1 VDTLFVA
8 LRVALSLGVVLAL
21 LWVLQKRLVKGV
33 RGSGKSAAPVTV
45 VARQGLGAK
54 ASVVVVDV
62 EGERLVLGVTES
74 SVTVL
79 SAAEVPGP
87 APLALVPAPVAPVTA
102 PQEARVTPIAPLTA
116 PAPAVVPA
124 PAPMSFEAVL
134 ATQPPLP
141 VAAVPAASVV
151 VAAAPA
157 AQAPAPVAV
166 AQAPELL
173 RPRGAARRAATAASA
188 SATAARAP
196 RDPRERRRGRAST
209 PLEGSILAP
218 GTWRQAAAALRAG
231 RAG

>member
-102 PQEARVTPIAPLTA
+102 PQEARVTSIAPLTA

-141 VAAVPAASVV
+141 VAAVPAASV
-151 VAAAPA
+151 AAVAPA
-157 AQAPAPVAV
+157 APAPVAP
-166 AQAPELL
+166 APELL
-173 RPRGAARRAATAASA
+173 RPRGAARRAATVASA

>member
-1 VDTLFVA
+1 MDTLFVA

-151 VAAAPA
+151 AAAAPA
-157 AQAPAPVAV
+157 AQAPVAV
-166 AQAPELL
+166 AEAPELL
-173 RPRGAARRAATAASA
+173 RPRGAARRAATVASA

>member
-141 VAAVPAASVV
+141 VAAVPAASV
-151 VAAAPA
+151 AAVAPA
-157 AQAPAPVAV
+157 APAPVAP
-166 AQAPELL
+166 APELL
-173 RPRGAARRAATAASA
+173 RPRGAARRAATVASA

>member
-1 VDTLFVA
+1 M
-8 LRVALSLGVVLAL
+8 
-21 LWVLQKRLVKGV
+21 QKRLVKGV

-141 VAAVPAASVV
+141 VAAVPAAS
-151 VAAAPA
+151 AAAAA
-157 AQAPAPVAV
+157 AQTPVAV
-166 AQAPELL
+166 APATELL
-173 RPRGAARRAATAASA
+173 RPRGAARRAATVASA

>member
-1 VDTLFVA
+1 MDTLFVA

-141 VAAVPAASVV
+141 VAAVPAASV
-151 VAAAPA
+151 AAVAPA
-157 AQAPAPVAV
+157 APAPVAP
-166 AQAPELL
+166 APELL

-218 GTWRQAAAALRAG
+218 GTWRQAAAVLRAG

>member
-1 VDTLFVA
+1 MDTLFVA

-87 APLALVPAPVAPVTA
+87 APLALVPAPVVPVTA
-102 PQEARVTPIAPLTA
+102 PQEARVTPIAPVAA

-141 VAAVPAASVV
+141 VAAVPAV
-151 VAAAPA
+151 
-157 AQAPAPVAV
+157 APAPVAV
-166 AQAPELL
+166 AAAPELL
-173 RPRGAARRAATAASA
+173 RPRGAARRAATVASA

>member
-1 VDTLFVA
+1 MDTLFVA

-102 PQEARVTPIAPLTA
+102 PQEARVTSIAPLTA

-141 VAAVPAASVV
+141 VAAVPAAS
-151 VAAAPA
+151 AAAALA
-157 AQAPAPVAV
+157 AQAPVAV
-166 AQAPELL
+166 APAPELL
-173 RPRGAARRAATAASA
+173 RPRGAARRAATVASA

>member
-1 VDTLFVA
+1 MDTLFVA

-102 PQEARVTPIAPLTA
+102 PQEARVTSIAPLTA

-141 VAAVPAASVV
+141 VAAVPAASV
-151 VAAAPA
+151 AAVAPA
-157 AQAPAPVAV
+157 APAPVAV

-173 RPRGAARRAATAASA
+173 RPRGAARRAATVASA

>member
-1 VDTLFVA
+1 MDTLFVA

-141 VAAVPAASVV
+141 VAAVPAAS
-151 VAAAPA
+151 AAAAA
-157 AQAPAPVAV
+157 AQAPVAV
-166 AQAPELL
+166 APAPELL
-173 RPRGAARRAATAASA
+173 RPRGAARRAATVASA

>member
-1 VDTLFVA
+1 MDTLFVA

-102 PQEARVTPIAPLTA
+102 PQEARVTSIAPLTA

-141 VAAVPAASVV
+141 VAAVPAASIA
-151 VAAAPA
+151 AAAPA
-157 AQAPAPVAV
+157 APAPVAV

>member
-102 PQEARVTPIAPLTA
+102 PQEARVTSIAPLTA

-141 VAAVPAASVV
+141 VAAVPAASV
-151 VAAAPA
+151 AAVAPA
-157 AQAPAPVAV
+157 APAPVAV

-173 RPRGAARRAATAASA
+173 RPRGAARRAATVASA

>member
-1 VDTLFVA
+1 M
-8 LRVALSLGVVLAL
+8 
-21 LWVLQKRLVKGV
+21 QKRLVKGV

-102 PQEARVTPIAPLTA
+102 PQEARVTPIAPAVA

-141 VAAVPAASVV
+141 VAAVPAASV
-151 VAAAPA
+151 AAVAPA
-157 AQAPAPVAV
+157 AVAPAAV
-166 AQAPELL
+166 QAPELL
-173 RPRGAARRAATAASA
+173 RPRGAARRAATVASA

>member
-1 VDTLFVA
+1 MDTLFVA

-141 VAAVPAASVV
+141 VAAVPAASV
-151 VAAAPA
+151 AAVAPA
-157 AQAPAPVAV
+157 APAPVAP
-166 AQAPELL
+166 APELL
-173 RPRGAARRAATAASA
+173 RPRGAARRAATVASA

>member
-1 VDTLFVA
+1 MDTLFVA

-102 PQEARVTPIAPLTA
+102 PQEARVTPIAPVAA

-141 VAAVPAASVV
+141 VAAVPAAS
-151 VAAAPA
+151 AAAAA
-157 AQAPAPVAV
+157 AQAPVAV
-166 AQAPELL
+166 ASAPELL
-173 RPRGAARRAATAASA
+173 RPRGAARRAATVASA

>member
-1 VDTLFVA
+1 MDTLFVA

-141 VAAVPAASVV
+141 VAAVPSASITAV
-151 VAAAPA
+151 APA
-157 AQAPAPVAV
+157 APAPVAV

>member
-1 VDTLFVA
+1 MDTLFVA

-87 APLALVPAPVAPVTA
+87 APLALVPAPVVPVTA
-102 PQEARVTPIAPLTA
+102 PQEARVTPIAPHTA

-141 VAAVPAASVV
+141 VAAVPAASLA
-151 VAAAPA
+151 AAAPA
-157 AQAPAPVAV
+157 APAPVAV

>member
-1 VDTLFVA
+1 MDTLFVA

-141 VAAVPAASVV
+141 VAAVPAASAV
-151 VAAAPA
+151 AAPA
-157 AQAPAPVAV
+157 AQAPLAV
-166 AQAPELL
+166 ASAPELL
-173 RPRGAARRAATAASA
+173 RPRGAARRAATVASA

>member
-1 VDTLFVA
+1 MDTLFVA

-141 VAAVPAASVV
+141 VAAVPAASAV
-151 VAAAPA
+151 AAPA
-157 AQAPAPVAV
+157 AQAPVAV
-166 AQAPELL
+166 APAPELL
-173 RPRGAARRAATAASA
+173 RPRGAARRAATVASA

>member
-87 APLALVPAPVAPVTA
+87 APLALVPAPVVPVTA
-102 PQEARVTPIAPLTA
+102 PQEARVTPIAPVAA

-141 VAAVPAASVV
+141 VAAVPAASV
-151 VAAAPA
+151 AAVAPA
-157 AQAPAPVAV
+157 APAPVAP
-166 AQAPELL
+166 APELL